1 MDTNMVLNA
10 SFNELVFENRH
21 KDYGA
26 YQIRKRYSK
35 NVVISAFLAV
45 AFFTTALGAY
55 FVNLPDANAAG
66 VPPNGPPKIAD
77 TVTVNMLD
85 ERKTPIKK
93 QREVLPPAAKGSTNT
108 ITENI
113 KIVTDSA
120 TSLNVNDTAGTPTGE
135 TGGVTKIADT
145 TSTTGQPCVNCG
157 DTVPPKPRLV
167 QWLIDP
173 PKDPG
178 LDEFFKKN
186 IRYPQLAKDRGIQ
199 GVVYLT
205 FIVDTKGDVRDIKIA
220 KGADPLLDREV
231 LRVAKFMP
239 KWEPVKD
246 ENGEIVEYQY
256 NKPVRFTLK

>member
-35 NVVISAFLAV
+35 NVLLSAFLAV
-45 AFFTTALGAY
+45 AFFSTALGAY
-55 FVNLPDANAAG
+55 FVNMPDAHGAG
-66 VPPNGPPKIAD
+66 VPPSGPPKLAD
-77 TVTVNMLD
+77 TLVINMLP
-85 ERKTPIKK
+85 EKENPIKK
-93 QREVLPPAAKGSTNT
+93 QPEVKPPSAKGASST
-108 ITENI
+108 ITDNI
-113 KIVTDSA
+113 KIVNDSVKPV
-120 TSLNVNDTAGTPTGE
+120 SMNDTVGSPTGVK
-135 TGGVTKIADT
+135 GGVSKVSDT
-145 TSTTGQPCVNCG
+145 ISPGRPCVNCG
-157 DTVPPKPRLV
+157 DTTPKTPRLV
-167 QWLIDP
+167 KYLKDP

-178 LDEFFKKN
+178 LDDFFRKN
-186 IRYPQLAKDRGIQ
+186 IHYPQIAREQGIQ

-220 KGADPLLDREV
+220 KGVDPNLDREV
-231 LRVAKFMP
+231 LRVARIMP